1 MRSSKRRLWSSL
13 PLALFL
19 LSPPVEAEPR
29 SLADLSVEQLINLR
43 VTSVSKRE
51 QKLSEAAA
59 AVFVITKEDIRRSGV
74 TSLPE
79 ALRLAPGIQ
88 VARTNTNVW
97 AVTAR
102 GFNSVFANKL
112 LVLLDGRSVYNP
124 FFSGVNWDVLN
135 VMLEDVERIEVIRGP
150 GATLWGTN
158 AVNGVINIITD
169 DSEKSVGQMV
179 SAGGG
184 SEDRFIAGA
193 RTGGRLG
200 EGRSYRIYA
209 HAFER
214 DGIERDGSERYEDQ
228 GGADEDWRGGHVG
241 FRGDLRGKDQLFTF
255 LGEIYQG
262 SGSDR
267 FTLPLL
273 TPPYASVRGSDREHE
288 GGYLLSRWR
297 STPSINS
304 ELQVQAY
311 IDLQRRSEY
320 LLTQRR
326 DVFDLE
332 LQHRLSMSP
341 NNTLTYGV
349 GANVYRDEI
358 GQDEETYVLTIDPPR
373 RVVNLY
379 NLFLQNEHHFDRL
392 RVIAGAKVEYT
403 EFTGFEVQPN
413 LRALFAVTPKDTL
426 WGAVSRAVRT
436 PSRAENDAAIGV
448 STHPLPNGLTR
459 IDAVGSTDFNSENLL
474 SYEVGYRRSFSPHTS
489 LDLSL
494 YYNDYTDLR
503 TLEPGAPSVS
513 ERGYLVS
520 PIVASNLSE
529 GTTYGGEVS
538 LDHKVSE
545 RWRVSGHY
553 SYLDFSI
560 RPQEESRDPFSTYLT
575 GASPEHQ
582 LFLRSSLD
590 LSEYVQV
597 DALVRYVSS
606 LHTLSVGGY
615 WEGGL
620 RLGYRVREGLE
631 LSLTGHDLFH
641 ERHKEFVGNDVISL
655 RPTSIERGVFAKV
668 VWRF

>member
-1 MRSSKRRLWSSL
+1 MGSSRRRLRCSL
-13 PLALFL
+13 PFMLLLLAFP
-19 LSPPVEAEPR
+19 SQSEAAPR

-169 DSEKSVGQMV
+169 DSEKSVGRLV
-179 SAGGG
+179 SVGVG
-184 SEDRFIAGA
+184 SEDRFIAAA
-193 RTGGRLG
+193 RTGGRFG
-200 EGRSYRIYA
+200 EGGSYRIYA
-209 HAFER
+209 HGFER
-214 DGIERDGSERYEDQ
+214 DGFERPEA
-228 GGADEDWRGGHVG
+228 GADEDWRGGHVG
-241 FRGDLRGKDQLFTF
+241 FRSDLRGKDQAFTF
-255 LGEIYQG
+255 QGEIYQG
-262 SGSDR
+262 RGSDR
-267 FTLPLL
+267 FNSPLL
-273 TPPYASVRGSDREHE
+273 TPPYSAVLGSDREHE
-288 GGYLLSRWR
+288 GGFLLSRWR
-297 STPSINS
+297 YTPSSDS
-304 ELQVQAY
+304 ELQLQAY
-311 IDLQRRSEY
+311 LDLQRRSEY

-326 DVFDLE
+326 DVFDVD
-332 LQHRLSMSP
+332 LQHRIAWSQ
-341 NNTLTYGV
+341 NNSLTYGF

-358 GQDEETYVLTIDPPR
+358 GEDEQTYVLTIDPSR
-373 RVVNLY
+373 RVVNIY
-379 NLFLQNEHHFDRL
+379 NLFLQDEHVFNRL
-392 RVIAGAKVEYT
+392 RVIAGAKIEYT
-403 EFTGFEVQPN
+403 EFTGFELQPN
-413 LRALFAVTPKDTL
+413 LRALFAATPNDTF
-426 WGAVSRAVRT
+426 WSAVSRAVRT

-448 STHPLPNGLTR
+448 STLPTEIGLTR
-459 IDAVGSTDFNSENLL
+459 IDAFGSTSFNSENLL
-474 SYEVGYRRSFSPHTS
+474 SYEIGYRRSFSPQTS

-494 YYNDYTDLR
+494 FYNDYTDLR
-503 TLEPGAPSVS
+503 TLEPGAPFLS
-513 ERGYLVS
+513 ERGYITA
-520 PIVASNLSE
+520 PIVASNLAE
-529 GTTYGGEVS
+529 GTTYGGELSVE
-538 LDHKVSE
+538 HKVSD
-545 RWRVSGHY
+545 RLRLSGNY

-560 RPQEESRDPFSTYLT
+560 RPQKASRDPFSTYLT

-590 LSEYVQV
+590 LSEYLQL

-606 LHTLSVGGY
+606 LHTLTVGGY

-620 RLGYRVREGLE
+620 RLGYTIKKGLE
-631 LSLTGHDLFH
+631 LSLTGQDLFH
-641 ERHKEFVGNDVISL
+641 HRHKEFVANDVVSL
-655 RPTSIERGVFAKV
+655 RPASIERGVFAKV
-668 VWRF
+668 IWRF